1 MMEDVD
7 DDDDDDVGLVV
18 MMKLLNA
25 VTDDAF
31 QSCDDDAFPMANQD
45 DDYEFAVD
53 RDYDCCQNLR
63 CLHLTAVFVSF
74 FYSSFC
80 DFGT

>member
-1 MMEDVD
+1 MSD
-7 DDDDDDVGLVV
+7 DDDGDDDCVGFVV
-18 MMKLLNA
+18 MMNA
-25 VTDDAF
+25 VTDGAF
-31 QSCDDDAFPMANQD
+31 QSCDDDAFPMANRD